1 MSLTPGTLRDLPEIT
16 AMAEFRSMGLPAT
29 AATAEVTET
38 TETVIAG
45 LRTGA
50 EEDWLNFDLPE
61 VMGVVMDLGY
71 QWRSYCILSS
81 ILR

>member
-1 MSLTPGTLRDLPEIT
+1 MSLTPETLRDLPEIT
-16 AMAEFRSMGLPAT
+16 TMTEFRSMGLPAT

-45 LRTGA
+45 LRTEA
-50 EEDWLNFDLPE
+50 EEYELNFDLPE
-61 VMGVVMDLGY
+61 AVRVMVNLSC
-71 QWRSYCILSS
+71 QWHSCCILSS